1 MMRAFFITTCVLS
14 LIYIIAAIGIAQM
27 VSDAKWSSWESSY
40 DDYSNSDYYGDD
52 YGSYDYGYDDYSYYE
67 DEADDY
73 TRIGGIASVFYMLL
87 SAGAFVLALMK
98 IKTKT
103 MKVISIIGLSLS
115 GLFLL
120 WAMLPMASP
129 DSISFDEVAPA
140 FILAG
145 ISLLGLHIVGVVHAF
160 KTST

>member
-1 MMRAFFITTCVLS
+1 MMRAFFITACVLS
-14 LIYIIAAIGIAQM
+14 LVYIVACIGIAKE
-27 VSDAKWSSWESSY
+27 VRDARWAY
-40 DDYSNSDYYGDD
+40 FDSNDYYNND
-52 YGSYDYGYDDYSYYE
+52 YSYDYDGSSFYE
-67 DEADDY
+67 EEANDS
-73 TRIGGIASVFYMLL
+73 TRMGGIVSVLYMLM
-87 SAGAFVLALMK
+87 SVGAFVLALMK

-120 WAMLPMASP
+120 WSLLPMTSP
-129 DSISFDEVAPA
+129 DNISFDEVAPA

-145 ISLLGLHIVGVVHAF
+145 IALLGLHIVGIVHAF